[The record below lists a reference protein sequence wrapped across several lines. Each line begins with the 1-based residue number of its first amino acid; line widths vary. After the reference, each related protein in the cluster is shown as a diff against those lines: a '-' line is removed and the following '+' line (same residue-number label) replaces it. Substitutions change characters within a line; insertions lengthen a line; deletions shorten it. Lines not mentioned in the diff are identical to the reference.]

1 MNGRNRGSSGLTAGG
16 GPASSNALVSE
27 PWMPIFP
34 ARTTRTLRYST
45 SSTLTTTAGVPVSYI
60 FRGND
65 IFDPDFS
72 GIGHQLMGFDQ
83 MMLFYN
89 HFCVIRSKLKVTFRS
104 TASSTNSFMVCIRE
118 DANST
123 PLTVIDRIVEVGANV
138 MDVIDESGSSGG
150 TKVLWLG
157 FDICKL
163 QGLSRSAL
171 TADPTLRGDVATS
184 PTEITY
190 YHVQCW
196 DSNGKTGT
204 VTFDA
209 ILELEAVFMEPRDQI
224 ESLVKKDERKEEK
237 EFVHVCCKGV
247 K

>member
-1 MNGRNRGSSGLTAGG
+1 MKGSSGITAGG
-16 GPASSNALVSE
+16 GPASSTALIVE

-34 ARTTRTLRYST
+34 ARTTKTLRYST
-45 SSTLTTTAGVPVSYI
+45 SSTLAVTSGVPVTYV

-65 IFDPDFS
+65 IFDPDFT
-72 GIGHQLMGFDQ
+72 GTGHQLMGFDQ

-104 TASSTNSFMVCIRE
+104 TASSTNSFMVCVRQ
-118 DANST
+118 DATSS
-123 PLTVIDRIVEVGANV
+123 PLTVIDRIVECGANV

-150 TKVLWLG
+150 TKILWLG
-157 FDICKL
+157 LDICKL

-171 TADPTLRGDVATS
+171 TADSTLRGDAATS

-196 DSNGKTGT
+196 DSNGKSGT
-204 VTFDA
+204 VTMDA
-209 ILELEAVFMEPRDQI
+209 VLELESVFMEPRDQVQSFVRV
-224 ESLVKKDERKEEK
+224 EEKKEEK
-237 EFVHVCCKGV
+237 EFVHICCKGV